1 MNTDNILKVII
12 NRSIDFRN
20 MRGDDNYYTN
30 FYCLNKLAYIAH
42 GLMLVI
48 YSKKLLN
55 TQIYAAKSGP
65 YVKET
70 EQYFDE
76 FFILDPINKKIYVEE
91 VSSEVLDV
99 IDLVINAFGNMS
111 AQDIGIFCKQ
121 HKPWLDAIAK
131 CDNCV
136 INDEEIVDYFI
147 NNDIISL
154 ADYLKISLNCDI
166 DVKLVLRP

>member
-42 GLMLVI
+42 GLTLAI
-48 YSKKLLN
+48 YNKGILTNK
-55 TQIYAAKSGP
+55 IYADKTGP
-65 YVKET
+65 YIKEA
-70 EQYFDE
+70 EQFFDE
-76 FFILDPINKKIYVEE
+76 FDLDAITKKQHTE
-91 VSSEVLDV
+91 VIPQKIMDI
-99 IDLVINAFGNMS
+99 IDLVINAFGDMS

-131 CDNCV
+131 CEDCV
-136 INDEEIVDYFI
+136 INDEEIVEYFT

-154 ADYLKISLNCDI
+154 VDHLKISLNCDI
-166 DVKLVLRP
+166 DVKLVLRS